1 MRLILFL
8 DTKLRELTDLATPV
22 FLMCGMV
29 RRVNGN

>member
-1 MRLILFL
+1 MRPILFL
-8 DTKLRELTDLATPV
+8 DTKLRVLTDLVKPV